1 MINLNIFQTRKLAAY
16 EMSCFLGRY
25 EERTSLVYLQASTVC
40 VLEYEVLG
48 VGFILEII
56 LLVGI
61 STSVLNG
68 GGVVEANRRDTNG
81 SLGETSKTDRKP
93 QTRASSPSPFCNEL
107 HAKSLQSCLTLCNLV
122 DHSLPGSSVRGI
134 SQARILAWVA
144 ISSLRGSSQPR
155 D

>member
-1 MINLNIFQTRKLAAY
+1 MINLNIFQTTKLAAY

-25 EERTSLVYLQASTVC
+25 EERTSLVYRQASTVC

-68 GGVVEANRRDTNG
+68 RGKGGLRLTEEIQMGLWEKLARQIGNPRPG
-81 SLGETSKTDRKP
+81 HP
-93 QTRASSPSPFCNEL
+93 PL
-107 HAKSLQSCLTLCNLV
+107 HHSAMSCMLSHFSRV
-122 DHSLPGSSVRGI
+122 
-134 SQARILAWVA
+134 
-144 ISSLRGSSQPR
+144 
-155 D
+155 

>member
-1 MINLNIFQTRKLAAY
+1 MINLNIFQTTKLAAY

-40 VLEYEVLG
+40 VLEYEVLS

-68 GGVVEANRRDTNG
+68 GGWLRLTEEIQMGLWEKLARQIGNPRPG
-81 SLGETSKTDRKP
+81 HP
-93 QTRASSPSPFCNEL
+93 PL
-107 HAKSLQSCLTLCNLV
+107 HHSAMSCMLSRFSRV
-122 DHSLPGSSVRGI
+122 
-134 SQARILAWVA
+134 
-144 ISSLRGSSQPR
+144 
-155 D
+155 